1 LRVDNVLIDAGGD
14 SNTNTGFVRNGVFGE
29 SYVSGAV
36 DVVSNCEVLT
46 WGTGV
51 IGDSVSSLYPTES
64 KQ

>member
-29 SYVSGAV
+29 SNVSGAV
-36 DVVSNCEVLT
+36 DVVSNCEVLIC
-46 WGTGV
+46 GI

-64 KQ
+64 KL